1 MICFSSESF
10 FLIKKTST
18 VYREPPGY
26 IYPFSCSLD
35 RKVCSK
41 SLSSF
46 VRGYTLQSITLGTL
60 GIKEISNSPSLFSGK
75 CFACSSLNTHW
86 CLSYSCSSIWA
97 LSSQW
102 ASHTHCCATV
112 VHHTHTSSPS
122 PSFPAC

>member
-26 IYPFSCSLD
+26 IYPFSYSLD

-46 VRGYTLQSITLGTL
+46 IRGYTLQSITLGTL
-60 GIKEISNSPSLFSGK
+60 GIKGISNSPSLFGGK
-75 CFACSSLNTHW
+75 CFACSLSNTYW
-86 CLSYSCSSIWA
+86 CHSYFFDNA
-97 LSSQW
+97 QVLSS
-102 ASHTHCCATV
+102 
-112 VHHTHTSSPS
+112 
-122 PSFPAC
+122 